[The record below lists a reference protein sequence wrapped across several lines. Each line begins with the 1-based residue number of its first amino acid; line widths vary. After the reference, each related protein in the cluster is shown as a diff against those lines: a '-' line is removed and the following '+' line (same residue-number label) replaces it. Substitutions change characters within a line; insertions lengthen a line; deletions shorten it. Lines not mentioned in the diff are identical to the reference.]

1 MSDTRS
7 KTLIGAEDASSS
19 SQMWWA
25 TVSIAV
31 VAILIATTSILYLK
45 PPGTQTFHLTLSESG
60 NLRAGDAVRV
70 AGVPVGKILGLDL
83 REHHVDVEF
92 SVTSEVFV
100 GDTTSV
106 SVRMLTPIGGL
117 YLAMMPSG
125 TEPLRE
131 PIPQTRADV
140 PFLVD
145 DLVSNAVDVT
155 DQIDTDALRDAM
167 SASSVALGDAPGAV
181 RSTVTDMQ
189 EVIELFARQKN
200 QIEDLLSLSNEYL
213 GAVLDNKS
221 LITEVIRAYAVLGP
235 SAIASAEETKIFADS
250 LSILVGV
257 IFDFLSGP
265 YQQKLEPL
273 LPPLVE
279 ARNVGRDM
287 VGWSTQ
293 VVDQMRNTLLSLGEL
308 AGPEGKALID
318 QSGLTT
324 RLPDVCLPV
333 PGRTC

>member
-189 EVIELFARQKN
+189 KVIELFARQKN

-293 VVDQMRNTLLSLGEL
+293 VVDQMRNTLVSLGEL

>member
-70 AGVPVGKILGLDL
+70 AGVPVGKILGLGL
-83 REHHVDVEF
+83 REDHVDVEF

-106 SVRMLTPIGGL
+106 SVRMLTPVGGL

-131 PIPQTRADV
+131 PIPQARADV

-167 SASSVALGDAPGAV
+167 SASSVALDDAPGTV

-189 EVIELFARQKN
+189 KVIELFARQKN

-235 SAIASAEETKIFADS
+235 SAIASAEETKVFADS

-293 VVDQMRNTLLSLGEL
+293 VVDQMRNTLVSLGEL

>member
-31 VAILIATTSILYLK
+31 VAILIATTGILYLK

-70 AGVPVGKILGLDL
+70 AGVPVGKILGLGL
-83 REHHVDVEF
+83 REDHVDVEF

-167 SASSVALGDAPGAV
+167 SASSVALDDAPGTV

-189 EVIELFARQKN
+189 KVIELFARQKN

-235 SAIASAEETKIFADS
+235 SAIASAEETKVFADS

-293 VVDQMRNTLLSLGEL
+293 VVDQMRHTLVSLGEL

>member
-45 PPGTQTFHLTLSESG
+45 PPGKQTFHLTLSESG

-70 AGVPVGKILGLDL
+70 AGVPVGKILGLGL
-83 REHHVDVEF
+83 REDHVDVEF
-92 SVTSEVFV
+92 SVKSEVFV

-167 SASSVALGDAPGAV
+167 SASSVALDDAPGTV

-189 EVIELFARQKN
+189 KVIELFARQKN

-235 SAIASAEETKIFADS
+235 SAIASAEETKVFADS

>member
-189 EVIELFARQKN
+189 KVIELFARQKN

>member
-45 PPGTQTFHLTLSESG
+45 PPGKQTFHLTLSESG

-70 AGVPVGKILGLDL
+70 AGVPVGKILGLGL
-83 REHHVDVEF
+83 REDHVDVEF
-92 SVTSEVFV
+92 SVKSEVFV

-145 DLVSNAVDVT
+145 DLVSTAVDVT

-167 SASSVALGDAPGAV
+167 SASSVALDDAPGTV

-189 EVIELFARQKN
+189 KVIELFARQKN

-235 SAIASAEETKIFADS
+235 SAIASAEETKVFADS

-293 VVDQMRNTLLSLGEL
+293 VVDQMRHTLVSLGEL

>member
-45 PPGTQTFHLTLSESG
+45 PPGKQTFHLTLSESG

-70 AGVPVGKILGLDL
+70 AGVPVGKILGLGL
-83 REHHVDVEF
+83 REDHVDVEF

-167 SASSVALGDAPGAV
+167 SASSVALDDAPGTV

-189 EVIELFARQKN
+189 KVIELFARQKN

-235 SAIASAEETKIFADS
+235 SAIASAEETKVFADS

>member
-70 AGVPVGKILGLDL
+70 AGVPVGKILGLGL
-83 REHHVDVEF
+83 REDHVDVEF
-92 SVTSEVFV
+92 SVKSEVFV

-167 SASSVALGDAPGAV
+167 SASSVALDDAPGTV

-189 EVIELFARQKN
+189 KVIELFARQKN

-235 SAIASAEETKIFADS
+235 SAIASAEETKVFADS

-293 VVDQMRNTLLSLGEL
+293 VVDQMRHTLVSLGEL

>member
-31 VAILIATTSILYLK
+31 VAILIATTGILYLK

-70 AGVPVGKILGLDL
+70 AGVPVGKILGLGL
-83 REHHVDVEF
+83 REDHVDVEF

-167 SASSVALGDAPGAV
+167 SASSVALDDAPGTV

-189 EVIELFARQKN
+189 KVIELFARQKN

-235 SAIASAEETKIFADS
+235 SAIASAEETKVFADS

-293 VVDQMRNTLLSLGEL
+293 VVDQMRNTLVSLGEL